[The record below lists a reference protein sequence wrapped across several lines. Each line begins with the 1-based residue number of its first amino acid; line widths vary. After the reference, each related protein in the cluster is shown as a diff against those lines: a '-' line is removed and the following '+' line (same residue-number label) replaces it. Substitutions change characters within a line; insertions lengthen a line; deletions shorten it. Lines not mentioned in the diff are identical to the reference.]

1 MVARFGEVWTGTAVR
16 RNREGMTAAA
26 GMSFADDARMWPAEP
41 DPQTRRRGLLRG
53 PVL

>member
-41 DPQTRRRGLLRG
+41 DRK
-53 PVL
+53 PVAGDYCGDQS